1 MADRYLSF
9 TGTAPGRF
17 LARRL
22 GLPQPARLC
31 RRSTQTPSLT
41 GPLLHLTAGR
51 SDLGLAPVLART
63 GLAPGSDT
71 PAAVVLD
78 ATGVRDLDTLAE
90 VHSALHPAV
99 RSVARSGR
107 VLVLGAPLDP
117 ADHHQAAAQQ
127 ALEGFTRSLGKEIGR
142 GRTVNLVRLTD
153 AAAAESTLRFLL
165 SPGSACIS
173 GQVIEVGAGAVTE
186 PGDCD
191 RPLAGRTALV
201 TDAARG
207 IGEAVAQ
214 TPARGC
220 RLDQAGR
227 GQRSGPADPSG
238 VMGVPPGRA
247 KPRAWGSVRLQGG
260 GGRRRDEGPPCS
272 SAVEN
277 LGKSATDDNA
287 AGGSPLLEELG
298 AARTRARDAGMIQTT
313 PPGDGAQVVVLDVPA
328 AEADARRG
336 AERLGGT
343 ALALDITAADAGGRI
358 AAALPDG
365 LDVLVHNAGVTRDRR
380 PANMP
385 AERWSSVMEVNLG
398 SVLRTTDALL
408 ASGTL
413 RPGGRIVAT
422 ASIAGLAGNAGQ
434 TNYGAS
440 KAGVVG
446 LVRSLAPRA
455 AARHGVTVNAVA
467 PGFIET
473 RMTAAIPLLV
483 REAGRRMNSLAQG
496 GLPVDVAE
504 TTAWLA
510 HPASGAV
517 NGQVV
522 RVCGQSLLGA

>member
-17 LARRL
+17 LTRRL
-22 GLPQPARLC
+22 GLPQPAA
-31 RRSTQTPSLT
+31 LT
-41 GPLLHLTAGR
+41 RWSSEHPTLDGDLLHLTVGK
-51 SDLGLAPVLART
+51 SGLDLAHT
-63 GLAPGSDT
+63 GLRPAEAAEQ
-71 PAAVVLD
+71 PAAVLLD
-78 ATGVRDLDTLAE
+78 ATGVQDVESLAE
-90 VHSALHPAV
+90 VHAALHPV
-99 RSVARSGR
+99 LRSVAASGR
-107 VLVLGAPLDP
+107 VVVLGAPLDP

-165 SPGSACIS
+165 SPKSAYVS
-173 GQVIEVGAGAVTE
+173 GQLIEVGDAQVADV
-186 PGDCD
+186 DWD
-191 RPLAGRTALV
+191 LPLAGRTALV
-201 TDAARG
+201 TGGARG
-207 IGEAVAQ
+207 IGAAVAE
-214 TPARGC
+214 T
-220 RLDQAGR
+220 L
-227 GQRSGPADPSG
+227 
-238 VMGVPPGRA
+238 
-247 KPRAWGSVRLQGG
+247 
-260 GGRRRDEGPPCS
+260 
-272 SAVEN
+272 
-277 LGKSATDDNA
+277 
-287 AGGSPLLEELG
+287 
-298 AARTRARDAGMIQTT
+298 ARD
-313 PPGDGAQVVVLDVPA
+313 GARVVVLDVPA
-328 AEADARRG
+328 ALADAEKL

-343 ALALDITAADAGGRI
+343 ALALDITAADAGERI

-365 LDVLVHNAGVTRDRR
+365 LDTLIHNAGITRDRR
-380 PANMP
+380 LVNMP
-385 AERWSSVMEVNLG
+385 AERWSSVLDVNLA

-408 ASGTL
+408 AAGVL
-413 RPGGRIVAT
+413 HRGGRIVAT

-455 AARHGVTVNAVA
+455 LAEHGVTVNAVA

-473 RMTAAIPLLV
+473 KMTAAVPLFI

-496 GLPVDVAE
+496 GLPADVAE
-504 TTAWLA
+504 PTAWLA